1 MNEFEEEPNDGYY
14 PDAGGDVYAPDP
26 YSNSSQIDAELISS
40 GYKDQKISISVPKY
54 KQIRVTSIVR
64 NSNGTAKLLNGKPVE
79 KDVYMAN
86 VFEGYET
93 KEIELPI
100 KNIHN
105 NSVTSSILTDSDVEM
120 IRLIDDLFY
129 DLSLDTALKPD
140 VSFVKTLVRLY
151 GLKASIVDSSKG
163 RWGRS
168 AELAKTQITK
178 GESKTVAYHDQ
189 KGFEEY
195 EQRKNR
201 KGIFGFGTK
210 FF

>member
-1 MNEFEEEPNDGYY
+1 MSEFEEEPSDGYY
-14 PDAGGDVYAPDP
+14 PEAGTDVYAPDP
-26 YSNSSQIDAELISS
+26 YTNTSQIDAKLISS
-40 GYKDQKISISVPKY
+40 GYKDQKINVNIPIY

-64 NSNGTAKLLNGKPVE
+64 NADGTAKLLNGKPVE
-79 KDVYMAN
+79 KDVYIAN
-86 VFEGYET
+86 VFSGYESQ
-93 KEIELPI
+93 EIDLPI

-105 NSVTSSILTDSDVEM
+105 DSVTSSILTDSDVEM

-140 VSFVKTLVRLY
+140 VSFIKTLVRLY

-163 RWGRS
+163 RWGRA
-168 AELAKTQITK
+168 AELAKTQISK
-178 GESKTVAYHDQ
+178 GESKTFAYHDQ

-201 KGIFGFGTK
+201 KGIFGLGG